1 MASLKE
7 VDNQAQSEKMDPIA
21 KFWNDNWLYDTSTA
35 ELWGTIEQARFPLQ
49 YLASLFSAGD
59 EEKVKHILKKLMAV
73 RIYRRSQT
81 VGDIEESKV
90 KEVMSD
96 TGLTPEEAEDIYYLT
111 ALAKFDDRFVIPAAH
126 REQSIEMLEFTG
138 DTKGNIG
145 FGFKEKASRG
155 V

>member
-1 MASLKE
+1 
-7 VDNQAQSEKMDPIA
+7 
-21 KFWNDNWLYDTSTA
+21 
-35 ELWGTIEQARFPLQ
+35 
-49 YLASLFSAGD
+49 
-59 EEKVKHILKKLMAV
+59 MAV

-155 V
+155 I